1 MKNKVLIKLLIP
13 KMNFSADFFIP
24 VNETVYKIKKLLLK
38 TVPEMSHLS
47 QEELSKYVLI
57 NKNTGRIYLNNEI
70 VITTDIRNA
79 SELILFEKQM

>member
-13 KMNFSADFFIP
+13 KMNFNADFFIP

-38 TVPEMSHLS
+38 TIPEMNHLP
-47 QEELSKYVLI
+47 QEEVLKYILI
-57 NKNTGRIYLNNEI
+57 NKNTGRVYLNNEI

-79 SELILFEKQM
+79 SELILFEKPM